1 MKHERLRALAAPAA
15 TALSLVACYG
25 TLAAIGLLG
34 ALGISIA
41 LDEAVWAGAILVFA
55 WLALLALW
63 LRQRRHGRL
72 WPIVLAAIGVAL
84 ITFTMTITY
93 ERAIELAGFAFL
105 CAGTFMDWR
114 AARGRGRPLD

>member
-1 MKHERLRALAAPAA
+1 MKHERIRALAAPVA
-15 TALSLVACYG
+15 TVLSLVACYG

-55 WLALLALW
+55 WLALLALL
-63 LRQRRHGRL
+63 LRQRRHGRP
-72 WPIVLAAIGVAL
+72 WPIVLAAIGVVL
-84 ITFTMTITY
+84 ITFTMTMTY
-93 ERAIELAGFAFL
+93 ERAIEFAGFAFL

-114 AARGRGRPLD
+114 AARGQRRPLD

>member
-1 MKHERLRALAAPAA
+1 MKHERLRALAAPTA

-34 ALGISIA
+34 ALGVSIA

-55 WLALLALW
+55 WLALLALL
-63 LRQRRHGRL
+63 LRQRRHGRP
-72 WPIVLAAIGVAL
+72 WPIVLAAIGVVL
-84 ITFTMTITY
+84 ITFTMTMTY
-93 ERAIELAGFAFL
+93 ERTIELAGFAFL